1 MQVPG
6 VEFCNP
12 KRRCAHVPLTHPCS
26 DGPAILLN
34 PCSFTCHPSTPAQT
48 CTYAEVKLYG
58 DCVLRFVSGSYEG
71 PFLPGWQAVE
81 DAPHVSAV
89 LPSYVLV

>member
-1 MQVPG
+1 MWFP
-6 VEFCNP
+6 
-12 KRRCAHVPLTHPCS
+12 HPT
-26 DGPAILLN
+26 LRV
-34 PCSFTCHPSTPAQT
+34 QT

-89 LPSYVLV
+89 PPSCFLV